1 MDFFKKMFGQ
11 PQANTYKNVQK
22 PNQLDVVKINHAYN
36 NSPYNTTQNN
46 ISQNSNALKNTLNV
60 VSWNIEDFVSING
73 LYNSEKINGDPNNQ
87 TIQNSPSPELR
98 ELFFFKALR
107 QQDVILIQE
116 WKNKNYEGDLFLCKL
131 NNKRSKYAHDSVDRV
146 AIIYNTDIFDKTK
159 TIVYK
164 IPLAYEAPS
173 LIEKSYT
180 TGRQKYNML
189 TILFPKNEKNLPI
202 CVINFH
208 LSAFSPQY
216 HSDFHKKQLTGLLQ
230 SSLQK
235 IRDENIKMFGLI
247 IGGDTNYRNLGENS
261 DELLGSLLSLDYHLP
276 CGVGNGYCGNGILRD
291 VCEKNCLHTKT
302 QSFGCVHE
310 KGIAKKGMK
319 FLRQNI
325 YTSESIPT
333 SSINDNRLDFIATNL
348 KIDYNYTKTLKLCD
362 LSDHS
367 AIISRMFW
375 EIDNTQLSME
385 ENYAIYNSPFSQNG
399 SGSRSRSGSM
409 KTKSNKNKRVKS
421 KNRKTKN
428 RKTKNRKQK

>member
-11 PQANTYKNVQK
+11 PQANTYKSVKK
-22 PNQLDVVKINHAYN
+22 PNQLEVVKINNAYN
-36 NSPYNTTQNN
+36 NSPYNTSQNN

-60 VSWNIEDFVSING
+60 ISWNIEDFVSING

-87 TIQNSPSPELR
+87 TIQNDPSPELR

-116 WKNKNYEGDLFLCKL
+116 WKNKNYEGDLFMCKL
-131 NNKRSKYAHDSVDRV
+131 NNKKNKYAHDSVDRV
-146 AIIYNTDIFDKTK
+146 AIIYNTDIFDKSK
-159 TIVYK
+159 TNVYK
-164 IPLAYEAPS
+164 IPLAYEKPS
-173 LIEKSYT
+173 FIEKTYT

-189 TILFPKNEKNLPI
+189 TILYPKNENNLPI

-216 HSDFHKKQLTGLLQ
+216 HSDFHKRQLTGLLE

-235 IRDENIKMFGLI
+235 IRDENIKNFGLI
-247 IGGDTNYRNLGENS
+247 IGGDTNYRNLGASS
-261 DELLGSLLSLDYHLP
+261 DELLGSLLSLDYNLP
-276 CGVGNGYCGNGILRD
+276 CGVGNGYCGNGTLKD
-291 VCEKNCLHTKT
+291 VCEKNCLNTKT

-325 YTSESIPT
+325 YTSESTPT

-348 KIDYNYTKTLKLCD
+348 TIDYNYTKIMKLCD

-367 AIISRMFW
+367 AILSRMFW
-375 EIDNTQLSME
+375 KIDNNNL
-385 ENYAIYNSPFSQNG
+385 NYNSNFSQNG
-399 SGSRSRSGSM
+399 SGIQKM
-409 KTKSNKNKRVKS
+409 KRTKS
-421 KNRKTKN
+421 KNKKNKIKKNKTSKNKTSKNKTRKNK
-428 RKTKNRKQK
+428 K